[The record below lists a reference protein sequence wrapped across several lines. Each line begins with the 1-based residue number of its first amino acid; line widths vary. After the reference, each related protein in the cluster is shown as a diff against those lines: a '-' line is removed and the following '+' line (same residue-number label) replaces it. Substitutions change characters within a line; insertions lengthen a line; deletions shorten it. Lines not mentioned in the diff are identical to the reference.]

1 MARLCEICG
10 KGTRS
15 GNSIVRR
22 GLAKRKGGIGLNTT
36 GVNKRQFL
44 PNVSRIRV
52 KENGVTRRRNV
63 CAACLKTGKVVKP

>member
-1 MARLCEICG
+1 MARICEICG
-10 KGTRS
+10 KGGHA

-36 GVNKRQFL
+36 GVNKRKFF

-52 KENGVTRRRNV
+52 KENGITRRRVV
-63 CAACLKTGKVVKP
+63 CAACLKNGKVSKP